1 MTNNVRVYGLENS
14 IRVAKFPM
22 TVDIDKVTDETTKTT
37 NNLALEPPGTAH
49 NNFLCGI
56 VVQFDLTATNKFW
69 VEFERYHFADIVSSQ
84 STMHRIT
91 RFDIKNSYIE
101 YTNPKVIEIM
111 KNLVEEYN
119 NIENKQSKEAKEK
132 YLEILYTNPAGF
144 QLTAGITTNYL
155 QLKTMYQQRK
165 NHRLPEWREFCKF
178 LETLPHSEWITD
190 KKVDE
195 MAEFAKRL
203 P

>member
-1 MTNNVRVYGLENS
+1 MIKNAKVYGLENA

-22 TVDIDKVTDETTKTT
+22 AVDIDKVTDEVTKTT

-91 RFDIKNSYIE
+91 RFDIENSYIE

-165 NHRLPEWREFCKF
+165 NHRLPEWREFCES